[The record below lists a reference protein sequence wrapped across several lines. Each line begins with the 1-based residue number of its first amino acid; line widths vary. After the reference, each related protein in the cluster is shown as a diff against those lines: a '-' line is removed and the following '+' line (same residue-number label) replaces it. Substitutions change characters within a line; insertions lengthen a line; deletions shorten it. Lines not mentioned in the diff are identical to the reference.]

1 LNKLRKIQLSSLM
14 PQLESISSN
23 NTNLVERKL
32 NSHIETLRE
41 VFTLYENQMREK
53 LKIAIHTQG

>member
-1 LNKLRKIQLSSLM
+1 MQLSSLM